1 MQKLTLLNLHS
12 ELDINLDLGG
22 QVERLTLKNPR
33 SDKKIPVILPYDK
46 TQPFFLSGNFL
57 MYPWVNRLE
66 SNQISILGKKITI
79 DPLEQ
84 DTSNRPIHG
93 LYFNKRR
100 RLIEVKK
107 DSARIE
113 PIEINRNFPQFTESF
128 VLEDS
133 SLTIRTE
140 FHNPT
145 SSIQEFAYGYH
156 PYLRLKANLD
166 DCSIRTNLTHYI
178 PLTSDLLPNK
188 ALSKSEIS
196 YLFTSNSTIGQ
207 MKLDHLFT
215 GNANEPYF
223 GIADEKEKVLLQ
235 VRATPYSQI
244 PLPYFQVYIPEDRK
258 SIAIEPMSC
267 TGNAFFTT
275 NSGLCRLHAG
285 EKVFGE
291 FVIELKAL

>member
-1 MQKLTLLNLHS
+1 
-12 ELDINLDLGG
+12 
-22 QVERLTLKNPR
+22 
-33 SDKKIPVILPYDK
+33 
-46 TQPFFLSGNFL
+46 

-66 SNQISILGKKITI
+66 SNKISILGKKITI
-79 DPLEQ
+79 DPLEE

-93 LYFNKRR
+93 LYFNKKR
-100 RLIEVKK
+100 RLIEVRK

-113 PIEINRNFPQFTESF
+113 PVETNPNFPQFIESF
-128 VLEDS
+128 VLENS

-140 FHNPT
+140 FYNPT
-145 SSIQEFAYGYH
+145 NSIQEFAYGYH

-188 ALSKSEIS
+188 DLTKSEIS
-196 YLFTSNSTIGQ
+196 YLFTSNSLIGQ

-215 GNANEPYF
+215 GNSSEPYF
-223 GIADEKEKVLLQ
+223 GIADEKEKILLQ
-235 VRATPYSQI
+235 IRVTPYSQI

-258 SIAIEPMSC
+258 SIAIEPMSS
-267 TGNAFFTT
+267 TGNAFFTA

-285 EKVFGE
+285 ERVFGE
-291 FVIELKAL
+291 FVIELKGL

>member
-12 ELDINLDLGG
+12 EFDINLDLGG
-22 QVERLTLKNPR
+22 QVDRLTLKHPR
-33 SDKKIPVILPYDK
+33 SDKKIPVILPFDP
-46 TQPFFLSGNFL
+46 THPFFLSGNFL

-93 LYFNKRR
+93 LYFNKKR

-107 DSARIE
+107 NSARIE
-113 PIEINRNFPQFTESF
+113 PIEVNANFPQFIESF

-133 SLTIRTE
+133 SLTVRTE
-140 FHNPT
+140 FYNPT
-145 SSIQEFAYGYH
+145 NSIQEFAYGYH

-178 PLTSDLLPNK
+178 PLTADLLPNK

-196 YLFTSNSTIGQ
+196 YLFTNNSRIGQ

-215 GNANEPYF
+215 GNASEPYF
-223 GIADEKEKVLLQ
+223 GIADEKEKILLQ
-235 VRATPYSQI
+235 IRVTPYSQI

-258 SIAIEPMSC
+258 SIAIEPISS
-267 TGNAFFTT
+267 TGNAFFTA

-285 EKVFGE
+285 ERLFGE
-291 FVIELKAL
+291 FVIELKEL